1 MSMTDLEILRKSI
14 DETDRAMAELFE
26 KRMKTAEQIARYKRD
41 NGIPVR
47 DEKREELLIERN
59 CSYIADEALT
69 PYYAQFIRET
79 IELSCAYQRE
89 LMGDI

>member
-1 MSMTDLEILRKSI
+1 MTDLEALRRTI
-14 DETDRAMAELFE
+14 DETDRQMAELFE
-26 KRMKTAEQIARYKRD
+26 NRMKTAEGIARYKRE

-47 DEKREELLIERN
+47 DEKREEALIEQN
-59 CSYIADEALT
+59 CAYIGDEAIK

-89 LMGDI
+89 LLGDI

>member
-1 MSMTDLEILRKSI
+1 MTDLETLRKEI
-14 DETDRAMAELFE
+14 DETDKAMAELFE
-26 KRMKTAEQIARYKRD
+26 KRMKTAEQIARFKRE

-47 DEKREELLIERN
+47 DEKREEALIERN
-59 CSYIADEALT
+59 SALISDEALK

-89 LMGDI
+89 LLGDI

>member
-1 MSMTDLEILRKSI
+1 MTDLEMLRKDI
-14 DETDRAMAELFE
+14 DEADKAMAELFE
-26 KRMKTAEQIARYKRD
+26 KRMKTAEQIARYKRE

-47 DEKREELLIERN
+47 DEKREEALIERN
-59 CSYIADEALT
+59 SALIGDDAVR

-89 LMGDI
+89 LLGDI